1 MVFMQ
6 VSSSSFGME
15 LGVEL
20 DVDFG
25 ARGGE
30 AAEAALSPA
39 WREAALRNIND
50 DEKLRPKRIK

>member
-1 MVFMQ
+1 MFMQ
-6 VSSSSFGME
+6 VSSSFGME